1 MFFQNHD
8 PVAGSRSALLAKMA
22 LKTRH
27 HLAIRI
33 EETSSRS
40 HLPSTRND
48 LQTLPNRSR
57 I

>member
-8 PVAGSRSALLAKMA
+8 PVAGSRSTLLAKMA
-22 LKTRH
+22 SKTGH
-27 HLAIRI
+27 LLAIRI

-40 HLPSTRND
+40 PLSSTRND

-57 I
+57 V